1 MANILRDRLQ
11 MSANTEMRLL
21 SVGKSKD
28 TFKILFV
35 KTTEDLKVGSLE
47 VELSK
52 DEVQAIITGLQE
64 VLTKEIAQKESE
76 AKSVYPTEPITANEG

>member
-1 MANILRDRLQ
+1 MA
-11 MSANTEMRLL
+11 ANTEMRLF

-35 KTTEDLKVGSLE
+35 KTTEDLKVGSLK

-64 VLTKEIAQKESE
+64 VLTKELAQKESE
-76 AKSVYPTEPITANEG
+76 AKSVYPTEPEKANEG

>member
-1 MANILRDRLQ
+1 

-35 KTTEDLKVGSLE
+35 KTTDDLKVGSLK

-52 DEVQAIITGLQE
+52 DEVQSIVTGLQE
-64 VLTKEIAQKESE
+64 ILTKELAQKESE
-76 AKSVYPTEPITANEG
+76 ARSVCPTEPIMANEG